1 LGEVRF
7 PTVRPVD
14 ALAVTRDGLAAE
26 YRLHAAHD
34 ASGVLGQHGM
44 AARATLDLQGT
55 EFTVI
60 DGLQGVVAQQLGQLA
75 CVNEVTFVL
84 LS

>member
-1 LGEVRF
+1 
-7 PTVRPVD
+7 
-14 ALAVTRDGLAAE
+14 
-26 YRLHAAHD
+26 
-34 ASGVLGQHGM
+34 M
-44 AARATLDLQGT
+44 AARATLDLQGS

-60 DGLQGVVAQQLGQLA
+60 DGRQGVVAQQLGQLA